1 MVLQRNSQFK
11 NIRVWT
17 KSAMYPLGIIYI
29 CTDGNIVFR
38 CDSGKNSL
46 VIISML

>member
-1 MVLQRNSQFK
+1 MESSLTKLHINDEFFATNVKAKFK
-11 NIRVWT
+11 VM
-17 KSAMYPLGIIYI
+17 K